1 MFGKLLKNDI
11 KAQWH
16 SMSFVFLGIVI
27 IAGVAEI
34 FTVTT
39 KNKMGSALGGLLVFL
54 VLLFACIF
62 IVIKT
67 ASMFSKTMFGRAGY
81 LTLTLPVKTST
92 LLRSKTV
99 SSLIWIFGV
108 YALCFGSLFLWMA
121 QVQEA
126 LGEDFV
132 NSAESLLSIFG
143 VPSFLTISF
152 GVIYL
157 IVSLAIIVLV
167 MVEAMQ
173 LAITCSHVSPI
184 SKLGKFGAIVIFFA
198 VTAFVL
204 YVSGA
209 VGELIKLGL
218 VVTPE
223 KIILSSNIT
232 EAAATVGKDSLAICV
247 SGDIYS
253 LICAFVLHL
262 PTAYL
267 IKNKVNIM

>member
-16 SMSFVFLGIVI
+16 SMSFVFLGII
-27 IAGVAEI
+27 IITGVAEI
-34 FTVTT
+34 FTLTT
-39 KNKMGSALGGLLVFL
+39 KNKVGAALGGLLVFL
-54 VLLFACIF
+54 VLLFACFF
-62 IVIKT
+62 IVLKT

-81 LTLTLPVKTST
+81 LTLTLPVKSST

-121 QVQEA
+121 QFQEA
-126 LGEDFV
+126 LGEGFV
-132 NSAESLLSIFG
+132 SSAESLLSIFG

-152 GVIYL
+152 GVVYL
-157 IVSLAIIVLV
+157 IASLAVVVLV

-173 LAITCSHVSPI
+173 LAVTCSHVSPI
-184 SKLGKFGAIVIFFA
+184 SKLGKFGAIIIFFV
-198 VTAFVL
+198 VTAFVM
-204 YVSGA
+204 YVSDA

-223 KIILSSNIT
+223 RIILSSNIV
-232 EAAATVGKDSLAICV
+232 EASRTAGHDSLAICV
-247 SGDIYS
+247 SGDLYS
-253 LICAFVLHL
+253 LACAFVLHL